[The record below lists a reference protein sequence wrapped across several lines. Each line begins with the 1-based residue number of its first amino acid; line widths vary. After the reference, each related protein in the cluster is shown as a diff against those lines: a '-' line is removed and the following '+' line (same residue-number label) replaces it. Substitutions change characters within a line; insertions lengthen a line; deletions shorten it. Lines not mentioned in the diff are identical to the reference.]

1 MMKNIFF
8 FILLFVVISCRDK
21 NRVPPEIIGQ
31 KEMQSI
37 LWDVIRAQIL
47 SLEMAHKDS
56 TINEIAH
63 TKALAKRIF
72 EIHKITA
79 ADFEKSYNWYTNH
92 PDLMR
97 IIFDSMS
104 VRKQKENDL
113 ELERRAKPIKKLD
126 SL

>member
-1 MMKNIFF
+1 MMKHIFF
-8 FILLFVVISCRDK
+8 FILCFVVFSCRDK

-31 KEMQSI
+31 KEMQSV

-56 TINEIAH
+56 SINEIAH
-63 TKALAKRIF
+63 TKTLTKRVF

-79 ADFEKSYNWYTNH
+79 AEFEKSYNWYTNH

-97 IIFDSMS
+97 IIFDSLS

-113 ELERRAKPIKKLD
+113 QLERRVKPVKKVD

>member
-1 MMKNIFF
+1 MKNIFF
-8 FILLFVVISCRDK
+8 LILCLAVFSCRDK
-21 NRVPPEIIGQ
+21 NRVPSEILGQ
-31 KEMQSI
+31 KEMQSV
-37 LWDVIRAQIL
+37 LWDVIRAQVL

-63 TKALAKRIF
+63 TKALTKRVF

-79 ADFEKSYNWYTNH
+79 AEFEKSYSWYTNH
-92 PDLMR
+92 PELMK
-97 IIFDSMS
+97 IIFDSLS

-113 ELERRAKPIKKLD
+113 QLERRAKPIKKVD